1 MSKTQKKSTPLVKR
15 QATGASVAGRNDGLV
30 LRQRFLEKYALS
42 ENGVD
47 QSLIA
52 EDLGVDIGTIETWL
66 RSDAAFRSQYEALN
80 QRRVERVHE
89 IFCEGIESVARNMVE
104 QARTGHRNS
113 VRAATLIFETVG
125 AKAAA
130 AALVSVTNNT
140 MVVRSRGDLAEAKT
154 KFNEL
159 QAILDDA

>member
-1 MSKTQKKSTPLVKR
+1 M
-15 QATGASVAGRNDGLV
+15 

-52 EDLGVDIGTIETWL
+52 KDLDVTIDTIETWL

-80 QRRVERVHE
+80 RRRIERVSE
-89 IFCEGIESVARNMVE
+89 IFCEGIEATARNMVE
-104 QARTGHRNS
+104 QSQGGHRNS

-125 AKAAA
+125 AKSAAA
-130 AALVSVTNNT
+130 AIVNVTSNT
-140 MVVRSRGDLAEAKT
+140 LVVRSRGDLEEAKT
-154 KFNEL
+154 KFDEL